1 MFRGN
6 IKHIHFVGIGGSG
19 MSGIAE
25 VLITQGYTVT
35 GSDMKN
41 SATVERLRGLGGTI
55 HIGHAASHVS
65 GVDVVVK
72 STAVPGSNIEITAAQ
87 EANIPV
93 IPRAEMLAELMR
105 MKYGIAVAGTHGK
118 TTTTSMLATCLHHAQ
133 LDPTVVIGGRLNSMG
148 SSARLGAG
156 EFMVAEADESDGSFM
171 LLAPTVAIITNI
183 DPEHM
188 AHWGSEKAL
197 VDGFF
202 DFASKVPFFGFAV
215 LCTDHPT
222 VATLAPWLRRR
233 VVTYGLNDGADFQGV
248 ELTSDGLRTG
258 FSVQHRG
265 EILGRIQL
273 AMPGRHNISNALATV
288 AVAINLDIPFQTI
301 AEALHNFTGVDRR
314 FSIRAQ
320 VSPAEGQPPITII
333 DDYAHHP
340 VEIQATLS
348 GVRQA
353 WPDRRVFAVF
363 QPHRY
368 SRVADLF
375 SEFCESFTD
384 ADHVV
389 VCPIY
394 AAGERPIHR
403 INHSRILD
411 GLLEKGSTSISG
423 VESLDEAVEHLLSRL
438 SAGDVVIT
446 LGAGNVNQLCE
457 PLAERLR
464 GRPTGE
470 AHAD

>member
-1 MFRGN
+1 MFRGT
-6 IKHIHFVGIGGSG
+6 IKRIHFVGIGGSG

-35 GSDMKN
+35 GSDMKEG
-41 SATVERLRGLGGTI
+41 AAVRRLRKLGGQVF
-55 HIGHAASHVS
+55 IGHAASHVD

-72 STAVPGSNIEITAAQ
+72 STAVPKSNIEITAAV
-87 EANIPV
+87 EAGIPV

-118 TTTTSMLATCLHHAQ
+118 TTTTSMLATCLHHAA

-188 AHWGSEKAL
+188 AHWGTEKAL
-197 VDGFF
+197 IDGFF
-202 DFASKVPFFGFAV
+202 EFASKVPFFGFAV

-222 VATLAPWLRRR
+222 VATIAPWLRRR
-233 VVTYGLNDGADFQGV
+233 VVTYGLKDGAEFQGV
-248 ELTSDGLRTG
+248 DLKSEGLSTS
-258 FSVQHRG
+258 FSVRYRG
-265 EILGRIQL
+265 ELLGRVQL
-273 AMPGRHNISNALATV
+273 AMPGQHNISNALATV
-288 AVAINLDIPFQTI
+288 AVAVNLGIPFAAI
-301 AEALHNFTGVDRR
+301 AEGMHNFTGVDRR
-314 FSIRAQ
+314 FSIRAE
-320 VSPAEGQPPITII
+320 VSPAPDAAPITII
-333 DDYAHHP
+333 DDYGHHP
-340 VEIQATLS
+340 VEIMATLS
-348 GVRQA
+348 GIRQA
-353 WPDRRVFAVF
+353 WPKRRVIAVF

-375 SEFCESFTD
+375 SEFCDSFSD

-394 AAGERPIHR
+394 AAGEKPIHR
-403 INHSRILD
+403 INHNRILD
-411 GLLEKGSTSISG
+411 GLLEKGNTSISTIDT
-423 VESLDEAVEHLLSRL
+423 LDDAVEHIHARL
-438 SAGDVVIT
+438 SPGDVVVT
-446 LGAGNVNQLCE
+446 LGAGDVNRICA
-457 PLAERLR
+457 PLAARLESGLAR
-464 GRPTGE
+464 
-470 AHAD
+470 

>member
-1 MFRGN
+1 MFRGTIN
-6 IKHIHFVGIGGSG
+6 RIHFVGIGGSG

-25 VLITQGYTVT
+25 VLLTQGYTVT
-35 GSDMKN
+35 GSDMKEG
-41 SATVERLRGLGGTI
+41 AAVTRLRELGGTVF
-55 HIGHAASHVS
+55 IGHAASHVD

-72 STAVPGSNIEITAAQ
+72 STAVPKSNIEITAAA
-87 EANIPV
+87 EAGIPV

-118 TTTTSMLATCLHHAQ
+118 TTTTSMLATCLHHAG

-188 AHWGSEKAL
+188 THWGTEKAL

-222 VATLAPWLRRR
+222 VATIAPWLRRR
-233 VVTYGLNDGADFQGV
+233 VVTYGLNDGAEFQGV
-248 ELTSDGLRTG
+248 NLENEGLSTS
-258 FSVQHRG
+258 FSVVYRG
-265 EILGRIQL
+265 EMLGRIQV
-273 AMPGRHNISNALATV
+273 AMPGHHNISNALATIAV
-288 AVAINLDIPFQTI
+288 AVNLDIPFATI
-301 AEALHNFTGVDRR
+301 AAALHNFTGVDRR
-314 FSIRAQ
+314 FSIRAE
-320 VSPAEGQPPITII
+320 VGPRDAPVTII
-333 DDYAHHP
+333 DDYGHHP

-353 WPDRRVFAVF
+353 WPNRRVIAIF

-375 SEFCESFTD
+375 SEFCDSFSD

-394 AAGERPIHR
+394 AAGEKPIHR
-403 INHSRILD
+403 ISHSRILD
-411 GLLEKGSTSISG
+411 GLLEKGNTSISAID
-423 VESLDEAVEHLLSRL
+423 SLDDAVDHLHPRIRP
-438 SAGDVVIT
+438 GDVVVT
-446 LGAGNVNQLCE
+446 LGAGDINRICA
-457 PLAERLR
+457 PLAARLE
-464 GRPTGE
+464 GGFAE
-470 AHAD
+470 

>member
-1 MFRGN
+1 MFRGKIN
-6 IKHIHFVGIGGSG
+6 RIHFVGIGGSG

-25 VLITQGYTVT
+25 VLLTQGYRVT
-35 GSDMKN
+35 GSDMKEG
-41 SATVERLRGLGGTI
+41 AAVTRLRELGGEVF
-55 HIGHAASHVS
+55 IGHAASQVD

-72 STAVPGSNIEITAAQ
+72 STAVPNSNVEITAAM
-87 EANIPV
+87 ESGIPV

-118 TTTTSMLATCLHHAQ
+118 TTTTSMLATCLHHAGQ
-133 LDPTVVIGGRLNSMG
+133 DPTVVIGGRLNSMG

-156 EFMVAEADESDGSFM
+156 QFMVAEADESDGSFM

-188 AHWGSEKAL
+188 SHWRTEKAL

-222 VATLAPWLRRR
+222 VATIAPWLRRR
-233 VVTYGLNDGADFQGV
+233 VVTYGLNDGAEFKGV
-248 ELTSDGLRTG
+248 DLHSDGLSTSFG
-258 FSVQHRG
+258 VVHRG
-265 EILGRIQL
+265 EHLGRIQL

-288 AVAINLDIPFQTI
+288 AVAVNLDIPFATI
-301 AEALHNFTGVDRR
+301 SEALHNFTGVDRR
-314 FSIRAQ
+314 FSIRAE
-320 VSPAEGQPPITII
+320 VAPAPGVAPITII
-333 DDYAHHP
+333 DDYGHHP

-348 GVRQA
+348 GARQA
-353 WPDRRVFAVF
+353 WPKRRVFAVF

-368 SRVADLF
+368 SRVSDHL
-375 SEFCESFTD
+375 SEFCDSFAD

-394 AAGERPIHR
+394 AAGEKPIHR
-403 INHSRILD
+403 INHVRILD
-411 GLLEKGSTSISG
+411 GLLEKGNTSISAID
-423 VESLDEAVEHLLSRL
+423 SLDDAVDHLLARL
-438 SAGDVVIT
+438 QPGDVVIT
-446 LGAGNVNQLCE
+446 LGAGDVNRICA
-457 PLAERLR
+457 PLAARL
-464 GRPTGE
+464 E
-470 AHAD
+470 AGHGQ

>member
-1 MFRGN
+1 MFRGT
-6 IKHIHFVGIGGSG
+6 IKRIHFVGIGGSG

-25 VLITQGYTVT
+25 VFLTMGYTVT
-35 GSDMKN
+35 GSDMKEG
-41 SATVERLRGLGGTI
+41 AAVQRLRALGGRV
-55 HIGHAASHVS
+55 HIGHTASHIH

-72 STAVPGSNIEITAAQ
+72 STAVPKSNIEITAAI
-87 EANIPV
+87 EAGIPV

-118 TTTTSMLATCLHHAQ
+118 TTTTSMLATCLHHAGV
-133 LDPTVVIGGRLNSMG
+133 DPTVVIGGRLNSMG

-188 AHWGSEKAL
+188 AHWGTEKAL

-233 VVTYGLNDGADFQGV
+233 VVTYGLNSGAEFQGV
-248 ELTSDGLRTG
+248 DITSVGLSTSFG
-258 FSVQHRG
+258 VVHRG
-265 EILGRIQL
+265 TLLGRIQL
-273 AMPGRHNISNALATV
+273 AMPGHHNVSNALATV
-288 AVAINLDIPFQTI
+288 AVAMNLEIPFATI
-301 AEALHNFTGVDRR
+301 SQALHNFTGVDRR
-314 FSIRAQ
+314 FSIRADFT
-320 VSPAEGQPPITII
+320 PAGGCAPITII
-333 DDYAHHP
+333 DDYGHHP
-340 VEIQATLS
+340 VEITATLS

-353 WPDRRVFAVF
+353 WPDRRVIAIF

-375 SEFCESFTD
+375 SEFCDSFSD

-394 AAGERPIHR
+394 AAGEKPIHR
-403 INHSRILD
+403 INHHRILD
-411 GLLEKGSTSISG
+411 GLLEKGNTSISTI
-423 VESLDEAVEHLLSRL
+423 ESLDDAVAHLLPRIQP
-438 SAGDVVIT
+438 GDVVVT
-446 LGAGNVNQLCE
+446 LGAGDVNRICI
-457 PLAERLR
+457 PLAEHLGGKR
-464 GRPTGE
+464 
-470 AHAD
+470 AD